1 MACSSRSTVTPLESL
16 GHPGAVEFSIP
27 RILYYFP
34 KSGIASVVP
43 SHVRAGSRMPA
54 RGHPG
59 SIAAKSERPPISSF
73 WVRRTTDRL
82 PRLGPRLEQAI
93 KSEDA
98 DRAARPP
105 VGFEVYAMIRT
116 LIHIALITAK
126 AVLALIATILI
137 VPGLGIAGT
146 LWYI

>member
-1 MACSSRSTVTPLESL
+1 MARPSRSTVTPLESL

-34 KSGIASVVP
+34 KSGIASVVL
-43 SHVRAGSRMPA
+43 SHVRARSRMPA

-93 KSEDA
+93 NSEDA
-98 DRAARPP
+98 DRVTLRCHPSRSRQATVSPTKRQSAWEAQAEP
-105 VGFEVYAMIRT
+105 VDVASG
-116 LIHIALITAK
+116 
-126 AVLALIATILI
+126 
-137 VPGLGIAGT
+137 
-146 LWYI
+146 